1 MTKSKILL
9 YDIETFPN
17 LAYVWGKYDQNV
29 IAFKEEWQLASVAW
43 KWLGESTVHCQTV
56 QGNKTDLALCETLHD
71 LLSEADIVIAHN
83 GDEFDQKKV
92 RARMVTHKMQPLP
105 PITSIDTKK
114 VAKKYFNFTSN
125 SLNDLGKT
133 LGVGKKVQ
141 TGGFDL
147 WLDCMAGKKEAWKK
161 MATYNRQDVV
171 LLEKVF
177 QRMRPWM
184 DKAIL
189 IPTVAFKSCPHC
201 ESEDVKKDGIRGNG
215 TTVKQ
220 EWECNSCKKYFR
232 TPLRRALN

>member
-1 MTKSKILL
+1 MTKPKILIW
-9 YDIETFPN
+9 DIETKPN
-17 LAYVWGKYDQNV
+17 LGYVWGKYDQNV
-29 IAFKEEWQLASVAW
+29 IAFKEEWELLSVAW
-43 KWLGESTVHCQTV
+43 KWLGDSKVHCVTTE
-56 QGNKTDLALCETLHD
+56 GKKSDLELCRQVHS
-71 LLSEADIVIAHN
+71 LLSEADIAIAHN
-83 GDEFDQKKV
+83 GDEFDVKKV
-92 RARMVTHKMQPLP
+92 KARMVAHRLEPLP
-105 PITSIDTKK
+105 PLTTIDTKK

-133 LGVGKKVQ
+133 LGLGKKVQ

-147 WLDCMAGKKEAWKK
+147 WLDCMAGKKEAWAK
-161 MATYNRQDVV
+161 MAKYNRQDVV

-177 QRMRPWM
+177 NRMKPWM

-189 IPTVAFKSCPHC
+189 IGSTLKHCPHC
-201 ESEDVKKDGIRGNG
+201 ESEDVRRDGIRGNG